1 MKLRVAVLS
10 MCIVLVTVA
19 PASAAFTQASA
30 PVRVSRDADTRL
42 DFPAG
47 EHQAEPHVAV
57 DPTDPLHL
65 VATAH
70 EGRLFDGGAQ
80 AIGAYVS
87 WDGGRTW
94 TNQLLPRLTVKTG
107 GVWERATDPVAGF
120 AADGTAYINSFAFNR
135 TTGDETAVVLHR
147 SDDGGLT
154 WKGPFTV
161 DGSDT
166 FRQSYDKNWMA
177 IDTGANSPNEGR
189 IYVAWTNFI
198 SGQSG
203 SYSGSPLLIAYSDDR
218 GVSWSEPVRAAR
230 TRYAQGAIPMVTSNG
245 TVHVV
250 YTELFKGILR
260 ITTSTDGGATWG
272 KARVVANIV
281 TAGVPGLRTAED
293 LSSAAVDQ
301 SNGTIHVVWQDAR
314 TDGGD
319 VLATRSRNGGVS
331 WSAPILVNDDP
342 EGGTQ
347 FTPAVAARS
356 GTVHVVWYD
365 SRDGE
370 PADDPN
376 LWSVRFATSA
386 NGGRTF
392 GTNVNLTPTPF
403 DMRFAVDTERGKFL
417 GDYIGLAATATTAY
431 PVWVD
436 TRFPS
441 VWTQAQGQ
449 NDVVSAR
456 VR

>member
-1 MKLRVAVLS
+1 MRLRVAVLTS
-10 MCIVLVTVA
+10 FVVLVGSTTA
-19 PASAAFTQASA
+19 TAAFTEASP

-42 DFPAG
+42 DLPAG
-47 EHQAEPHVAV
+47 QHQAEPHVAV

-80 AIGAYVS
+80 AIGVYVS

-94 TNQLLPRLTVKTG
+94 TNKLLPRLTVRTG
-107 GVWERATDPVAGF
+107 GAWERATDPVAGF

-135 TTGDETAVVLHR
+135 TTGDETAVVVHR

-154 WKGPFTV
+154 WRGPFVV
-161 DGSDT
+161 DASDT

-177 IDTGANSPNEGR
+177 VDTGADSPHRGR

-203 SYSGSPLLIAYSDDR
+203 SYSGSPLLIAHSDDR

-230 TRYAQGAIPMVTSNG
+230 TRYAQGAIPMVTADG
-245 TVHVV
+245 VVHVV
-250 YTELFKGILR
+250 YTELFKDILR
-260 ITTSTDGGATWG
+260 ITTSVDGGETWR
-272 KARVVANIV
+272 KARVVASMV

-293 LSSAAVDQ
+293 LPSATVDQ

-314 TDGGD
+314 FDGGD
-319 VLATRSRNGGVS
+319 VMATRSRDGGVS
-331 WSAPILVNDDP
+331 WTTPILVNDDAV
-342 EGGTQ
+342 GGIQ

-365 SRDGE
+365 SRDGH
-370 PADDPN
+370 AVDDED
-376 LWSVRFATSA
+376 LWSVRFSTSA

-392 GTNVNLTPTPF
+392 GTNVNLTPVPF
-403 DMRFAVDTERGKFL
+403 DMRHAVDTERGKFL
-417 GDYIGLAATATTAY
+417 GDYIGLAATANSAY

-441 VWTQAQGQ
+441 VWTQEPGQ
-449 NDVVSAR
+449 NDVVATR